1 MKNLL
6 SLLITLGFI
15 LGVAACE
22 PRPETDET
30 EDTEVLDEEEEE
42 ELDENVNEEEDVL

>member
-6 SLLITLGFI
+6 SLLITLGFT
-15 LGVAACE
+15 LGIAACE

-30 EDTEVLDEEEEE
+30 EDTEILDENEE
-42 ELDENVNEEEDVL
+42 ELDENLNEEEDVL

>member
-15 LGVAACE
+15 LGIAACE

-30 EDTEVLDEEEEE
+30 EDTEILDEDEE
-42 ELDENVNEEEDVL
+42 ELDENLNEEEDVL